1 MKLKFGIFIIVNII
15 LIGIDIF
22 TFVNMMVCNNQYI
35 SALWLFATLAIFLG
49 ILYLNNNVV
58 YKITEKLF

>member
-22 TFVNMMVCNNQYI
+22 TFVNMMVCNNPYI